1 MLFDTTYNQLE
12 RSSKG
17 LYKEKGS
24 KFISYAFIVKSE
36 DKVKEIIIDIKKL
49 EKNARHFCYAY
60 IINPDKSIIK
70 FNDDGEPNNSAGKPI
85 LNQIKSKELTNCI
98 IVVVRYFGGTKLGI
112 TGLIRA
118 YKNASLDAINNN
130 EIRKIDITEIYKI
143 IFPFQELNNVM
154 KILKKYNAII
164 LSHQSDIKSEIKCS
178 IALRNSSLFFNEANK
193 NHKIQIEY
201 LKTKK

>member
-1 MLFDTTYNQLE
+1 MLFDTTYNQLVTT
-12 RSSKG
+12 SKG

-24 KFISYAFIVKSE
+24 KFISYAYIVKSE
-36 DKVKEIIIDIKKL
+36 DEIKEIINNIKKQ

-60 IINPDKSIIK
+60 ILNPDKSIVK
-70 FNDDGEPNNSAGKPI
+70 FNDDGEPSNSAGKPI
-85 LNQIKSKELTNCI
+85 LNQIKSKELTNCL

-130 EIRKIDITEIYKI
+130 KIQKIDITEIYRI
-143 IFPFQELNNVM
+143 IFSFQELNNVM
-154 KILKKYNAII
+154 RILKKYNVNI
-164 LSHQSDIKSEIKCS
+164 LSHINNNKSEIKCS
-178 IALRNSSLFFNEANK
+178 VFLKNSNMFFSEISK
-193 NHKIQIEY
+193 NHKLKIEY